1 MAARKTGSAR
11 AVALPASRR
20 RFDARR
26 LLPTRRSLVVASA
39 LVVCA
44 AAAYAAAAETSV
56 FAVTD
61 LEIAGGSP
69 RVQAE
74 VRRALAPELGRS
86 QLRVSDGEID
96 RRAAAV
102 PDVVSLTF
110 DRRFPHTLR
119 VKVEPER
126 GLLLLRRGDKA
137 WLVSSRARVMRRL
150 RDPRRSSLPR
160 LWVPR
165 GTAVSV
171 GATLGAAAGALAA
184 AALVPVAAGAF
195 PRSVRAV
202 REGPDELTLVMQ
214 SSVEVRLGTIG
225 DLRLKLAIAKRIL
238 ALAGADAG
246 SGTYVDVS
254 VPERPVLGSANGRSS
269 GSTNSQVA
277 TGA

>member
-61 LEIAGGSP
+61 LEIVGGSP

-86 QLRVSDGEID
+86 LLRVSDGEID
-96 RRAAAV
+96 RRAGAV

-110 DRRFPHTLR
+110 DRRFPPLAQRPHAC
-119 VKVEPER
+119 
-126 GLLLLRRGDKA
+126 RRA
-137 WLVSSRARVMRRL
+137 RARSSSRNAIPVCAFIYPTSIFTTRCRCTHQHGLSPQCGNNVFAHC
-150 RDPRRSSLPR
+150 SSIT
-160 LWVPR
+160 
-165 GTAVSV
+165 GN
-171 GATLGAAAGALAA
+171 
-184 AALVPVAAGAF
+184 
-195 PRSVRAV
+195 
-202 REGPDELTLVMQ
+202 
-214 SSVEVRLGTIG
+214 
-225 DLRLKLAIAKRIL
+225 
-238 ALAGADAG
+238 G
-246 SGTYVDVS
+246 S
-254 VPERPVLGSANGRSS
+254 
-269 GSTNSQVA
+269 
-277 TGA
+277 